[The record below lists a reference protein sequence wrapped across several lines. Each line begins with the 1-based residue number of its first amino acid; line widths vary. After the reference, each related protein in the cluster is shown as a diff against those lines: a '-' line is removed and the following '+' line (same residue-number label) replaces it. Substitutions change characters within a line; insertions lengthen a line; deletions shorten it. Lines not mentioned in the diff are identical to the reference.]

1 LKVIFVCWCNGAF
14 VWSYFQVTFHVH
26 ELKRI
31 VGGVHTLVG
40 NNEGSLVVQ
49 MRMPNLFGR
58 GEKLQTEYSF
68 GTKKTSGLNISITKP
83 FQGRLSPLYVDDT

>member
-1 LKVIFVCWCNGAF
+1 MYLI
-14 VWSYFQVTFHVH
+14 QVTFHVH

-40 NNEGSLVVQ
+40 NNEGSLAVQ

-68 GTKKTSGLNISITKP
+68 GTKKTSGLNISFTKP
-83 FQGRLSPLYVDDT
+83 FRGSLSPMYVKGDLVKTLLILNAM